1 MFDHD
6 PTGEAFARYA
16 SGAMDPAVRL
26 MLETQGALRAGM
38 GAQTHTVDAVG
49 GAMLESEDPVDMNE
63 GALTAAL
70 AGIDAV
76 ELDAQEHRV
85 AMQSA
90 NAALQELLDLPEPL
104 REHALLAVGATG
116 WKFAGP
122 GIRAL
127 NLDVGGTAH
136 AQLLRI
142 EPGFGAP
149 KHDHTGFEHTLVVTG
164 AFADETGRYGVG
176 DIATRRP
183 GEVHR
188 PVAEAGAVCFAL
200 AVSDGDIALT
210 GALGLLQRM
219 LTRH

>member
-1 MFDHD
+1 MFRSD

-16 SGAMDPAVRL
+16 SGALDPSVRL
-26 MLETQGALRAGM
+26 MLETQSALRVDH
-38 GAQTHTVDAVG
+38 GARAHAVDAVG
-49 GAMLESEDPVDMNE
+49 GALLESEEPADMHE

-70 AGIDAV
+70 AAIDAV

-104 REHALLAVGATG
+104 REHALLAAGASG

-127 NLDVGGTAH
+127 HLEMGGVAK
-136 AQLLRI
+136 AELLRI

-176 DIATRRP
+176 DIASRRP

-188 PVAEAGAVCFAL
+188 PVAEPGAVCFAL